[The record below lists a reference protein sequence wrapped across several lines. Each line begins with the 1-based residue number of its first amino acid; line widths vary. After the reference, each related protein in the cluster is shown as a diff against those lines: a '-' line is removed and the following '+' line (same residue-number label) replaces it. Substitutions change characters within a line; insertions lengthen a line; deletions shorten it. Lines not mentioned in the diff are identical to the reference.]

1 MQDIT
6 TLLFGEYVLLWALVE
21 SANFD
26 PMSTAEDQI
35 VWTHEASGNYSAKSA
50 YLLQFEG
57 CMEFSF
63 HKHVWQV
70 WAPSRCKFFMW
81 LLLQN
86 RVWTADRLLAR
97 QWKNEYFCPLCRR
110 NMETACQLFL
120 EWPFSRCVWIEISSW
135 LSLPQLNPLSW
146 RATWGLQDWSEYVA
160 VRSASTRT
168 RVAVPWSFWCV
179 GSSGVSETRES
190 LKPRRGRCKASSPR
204 SKRKLIYGALQVPT
218 VLRA

>member
-1 MQDIT
+1 MQDIR
-6 TLLFGEYVLLWALVE
+6 TLLFGEYVLLCALVE

-35 VWTHEASGNYSAKSA
+35 VWTHEASRNYSAKSA

-135 LSLPQLNPLSW
+135 LSLPQLNPLKAGE
-146 RATWGLQDWSEYVA
+146 RLGGY
-160 VRSASTRT
+160 RT
-168 RVAVPWSFWCV
+168 GPSM
-179 GSSGVSETRES
+179 
-190 LKPRRGRCKASSPR
+190 
-204 SKRKLIYGALQVPT
+204 
-218 VLRA
+218 